1 MCPVRSCPPVFTMST
16 LYCLQ
21 TADHLMDRGLSRNR
35 LAPTVSSVSVCAR
48 VLSVFPA
55 TISHGKYWVCC
66 RCSML
71 AMWGEVRGG
80 QTSHDV
86 TYCLSCPQHP
96 GPSLRTTSVWQ
107 QGDTEHWVLQLLVS
121 CHMFVWWPPEP
132 SPGYFDE
139 NRKGPNLRPEWVE
152 CPGWGKHWTGNS
164 YLGLLWRSGTFRSP
178 LASGAGAR
186 CRPLSPLSSDIYG

>member
-35 LAPTVSSVSVCAR
+35 LAPTVSSVSVCVG

-71 AMWGEVRGG
+71 AMWGEVRGRANFPWC
-80 QTSHDV
+80 DL
-86 TYCLSCPQHP
+86 LS
-96 GPSLRTTSVWQ
+96 
-107 QGDTEHWVLQLLVS
+107 LVS
-121 CHMFVWWPPEP
+121 TAPRTQPPQTPACENKETLSAAAPRLLPHVCVVTTWTQPGLFWW
-132 SPGYFDE
+132 
-139 NRKGPNLRPEWVE
+139 KQKRPQSAPWMGGM
-152 CPGWGKHWTGNS
+152 PR
-164 YLGLLWRSGTFRSP
+164 LG
-178 LASGAGAR
+178 
-186 CRPLSPLSSDIYG
+186 

>member
-35 LAPTVSSVSVCAR
+35 LAPTVTSVSVCVG

-71 AMWGEVRGG
+71 AMWGEVRGR
-80 QTSHDV
+80 TNFPWCDL
-86 TYCLSCPQHP
+86 LSLQDP
-96 GPSLRTTSVWQ
+96 GSANTSVWE
-107 QGDTEHWVLQLLVS
+107 QGDTECCSSSSLATCLCGDHLNPARAILMKTEKAPICAL
-121 CHMFVWWPPEP
+121 
-132 SPGYFDE
+132 
-139 NRKGPNLRPEWVE
+139 N
-152 CPGWGKHWTGNS
+152 GWNAQAGVNTEQ
-164 YLGLLWRSGTFRSP
+164 GTV
-178 LASGAGAR
+178 
-186 CRPLSPLSSDIYG
+186 I

>member
-16 LYCLQ
+16 LCCLQ

-35 LAPTVSSVSVCAR
+35 LAPTVTNVSVCAR

-71 AMWGEVRGG
+71 AMWGGG
-80 QTSHDV
+80 SHDV

-96 GPSLRTTSVWQ
+96 GPSLRKHQRVTTRRHWALSAAAPRLLPHVCVVTTWTQ
-107 QGDTEHWVLQLLVS
+107 PGLFWWKQKRPQSAPWMGWNAQAGVNTEQGTV
-121 CHMFVWWPPEP
+121 
-132 SPGYFDE
+132 
-139 NRKGPNLRPEWVE
+139 
-152 CPGWGKHWTGNS
+152 
-164 YLGLLWRSGTFRSP
+164 
-178 LASGAGAR
+178 
-186 CRPLSPLSSDIYG
+186 I

>member
-35 LAPTVSSVSVCAR
+35 LAPTVTSVSVCVG

-71 AMWGEVRGG
+71 AMWGEVRGRTNFPWCDLLSLVSTAPRT
-80 QTSHDV
+80 QPRKHQRV
-86 TYCLSCPQHP
+86 TT
-96 GPSLRTTSVWQ
+96 RR
-107 QGDTEHWVLQLLVS
+107 HWVLQLLVS

-152 CPGWGKHWTGNS
+152 CPGWGKHWAGNS
-164 YLGLLWRSGTFRSP
+164 YLGLLWRSGHSGHRQRP
-178 LASGAGAR
+178 VPGLGAGHCHH
-186 CRPLSPLSSDIYG
+186 CRQIFMDR